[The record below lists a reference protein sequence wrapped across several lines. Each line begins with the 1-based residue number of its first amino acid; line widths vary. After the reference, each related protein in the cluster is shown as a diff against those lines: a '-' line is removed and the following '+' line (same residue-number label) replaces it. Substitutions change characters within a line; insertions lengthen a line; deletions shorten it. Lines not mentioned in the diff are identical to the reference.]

1 MPSGDQGT
9 DCGMMISLIVALDRN
24 GLIGRGGALPWH
36 LPADLRHFK
45 AMTMGKPVI
54 MGRKTY
60 ESIGRPLP
68 GRRNII
74 LTRQPG
80 LTIDG
85 CEVYQSVAAV
95 LAALA
100 HGDRHDPAHG
110 DRDFAGRGDRHE
122 AMGDRD
128 ILRGSA
134 GAAGKGDRHV
144 AGGEIGDRAGVE
156 DGDRHLVEA
165 VVIGGAEVY
174 RAFLSNAA
182 RLYVTLVEG
191 EFSGDTWFP
200 AWPPGLDWRLVEEE
214 RHPPDER
221 NSHAMAFLRYEK
233 LEKD

>member
-1 MPSGDQGT
+1 MPSGDQGA

-45 AMTMGKPVI
+45 AVTMGKPVI

-100 HGDRHDPAHG
+100 HGDR
-110 DRDFAGRGDRHE
+110 DFAGRGDRHE

-128 ILRGSA
+128 AFGGRT
-134 GAAGKGDRHV
+134 GAAGMGDRHV
-144 AGGEIGDRAGVE
+144 A
-156 DGDRHLVEA
+156 EA

-200 AWPPGLDWRLVEEE
+200 AWPPGAEWRLVEEE

-221 NSHAMAFLRYEK
+221 NPHTMTFLQYEK